1 MSIVGRRS
9 VSRRVCYWRFHCIVQ
24 SIQHAHPDFQCVTMI
39 IFSVCRSRSHSSDSS
54 FEDDFGVRKEVLL
67 HGTYDDYIKEYK
79 SRSGGVS
86 GGSSSKG
93 QPSMADVAAAYQ
105 KALTQVAS
113 ALQHQGSSSKVG
125 TMHMIVCIHVY
136 MYMRLATQ
144 AGFAINLCSN
154 RVEGGHGSTRLR
166 LACIRPCKHPV
177 NILQLLLVLFLDL
190 IFSVSF
196 P

>member
-1 MSIVGRRS
+1 MYLGLYIMYIHYTVCVSQRRGKHPS
-9 VSRRVCYWRFHCIVQ
+9 VSNPAWAHLCKCTLLCRCLALKIRGGRYIVCMCK
-24 SIQHAHPDFQCVTMI
+24 SIRCAHVCLHYVTV
-39 IFSVCRSRSHSSDSS
+39 VCFFMYRSHSHSSDSS

-125 TMHMIVCIHVY
+125 TIKCMCAY
-136 MYMRLATQ
+136 
-144 AGFAINLCSN
+144 LCK
-154 RVEGGHGSTRLR
+154 
-166 LACIRPCKHPV
+166 A
-177 NILQLLLVLFLDL
+177 F
-190 IFSVSF
+190 
-196 P
+196 

>member
-1 MSIVGRRS
+1 M
-9 VSRRVCYWRFHCIVQ
+9 
-24 SIQHAHPDFQCVTMI
+24 
-39 IFSVCRSRSHSSDSS
+39 CRSRSHSSDSS

-125 TMHMIVCIHVY
+125 TMHVCICITCIPVFNCKY
-136 MYMRLATQ
+136 LLIVNCCD
-144 AGFAINLCSN
+144 FFLCW
-154 RVEGGHGSTRLR
+154 
-166 LACIRPCKHPV
+166 
-177 NILQLLLVLFLDL
+177 QLMD
-190 IFSVSF
+190 SQT
-196 P
+196 

>member
-1 MSIVGRRS
+1 MRGERRVESRSSHGERRS
-9 VSRRVCYWRFHCIVQ
+9 HRTVREEKRKSRK
-24 SIQHAHPDFQCVTMI
+24 
-39 IFSVCRSRSHSSDSS
+39 RSRSHSSNSS

-113 ALQHQGSSSKVG
+113 ALQHHGSSSKMDSR
-125 TMHMIVCIHVY
+125 TY
-136 MYMRLATQ
+136 SR
-144 AGFAINLCSN
+144 
-154 RVEGGHGSTRLR
+154 RVEEFLEKMRNGQ
-166 LACIRPCKHPV
+166 PV
-177 NILQLLLVLFLDL
+177 
-190 IFSVSF
+190 SSKSSKS
-196 P
+196 